1 MVSKINTLLLGL
13 IAQKPLNPYELEKI
27 LGKSKI
33 RDWFPISKSSVYAG
47 IRALQGSE
55 LIEGEV
61 RKDSNM
67 PEKTI
72 YHLTAKGSSELK
84 EAVAQCLASLDLDPV
99 QFSIGSFF
107 MCLLDKTLVI
117 NILNEK
123 IKAMDQETFAL
134 KKQLDEISLSYIEQ
148 SIIKHRIY
156 LMFSEAK
163 TIREML
169 EKIEQDT
176 LWNYQFAEDLY
187 E

>member
-13 IAQKPLNPYELEKI
+13 IAQKPLNPYEIEKI
-27 LGKSKI
+27 LNKSNI

-47 IRALQGSE
+47 IRTLNESG
-55 LIEGEV
+55 LIAGEV

-72 YHLTAKGSSELK
+72 YSLTEKGSNELK
-84 EAVAQCLASLDLDPV
+84 ETVEQFLASLDLDPV

-107 MCLLDKTLVI
+107 MGRLDKAVVI
-117 NILNEK
+117 NILNNK
-123 IKAMDQETFAL
+123 IKGMDQETFKL
-134 KKQLDEISLSYIEQ
+134 KKQLDESSLSYVDQAMIR
-148 SIIKHRIY
+148 HRIY
-156 LMFSEAK
+156 LMFTEAK

-169 EKIEQDT
+169 EKIERDA